1 MIRAALPLVALLTLL
16 VQASS
21 SSAQST
27 QSTRSVST
35 ASIAAEADVLAYGLP
50 GYSGIVNVT
59 LPNKLQFAFGAG
71 RYEVP
76 SFLLSGDANYDVAR
90 WEATVTSIQVAR
102 VTYRFRGAMKSG
114 PAVGAVLLNQNY
126 RLRSER
132 LGGET
137 RFRPLSVGVT
147 AGYYAHVGRH
157 FYLYPTAAY
166 TYNRVISGS
175 TTIRGTSYDVER
187 WSPNAS
193 LHAGW
198 EWGR

>member
-1 MIRAALPLVALLTLL
+1 MLV
-16 VQASS
+16 
-21 SSAQST
+21 
-27 QSTRSVST
+27 
-35 ASIAAEADVLAYGLP
+35 LP
-50 GYSGIVNVT
+50 GCLAFGTELLHGSGEEVADPFFVKE
-59 LPNKLQFAFGAG
+59 LFGGHAGWEGKRLQFAFGAG

>member
-1 MIRAALPLVALLTLL
+1 MFRTSAIRNAAALTALLALT
-16 VQASS
+16 APAF
-21 SSAQST
+21 AQT
-27 QSTRSVST
+27 EPT

-59 LPNKLQFAFGAG
+59 LPNKLQFAFGIG
-71 RYEVP
+71 RYAVP
-76 SFLLSGDANYDVAR
+76 SFLVSGDANYDTAD
-90 WEATVTSIQVAR
+90 WKATVTSLQVAR

-114 PAVGAVLLNQNY
+114 PAIGAVLLNQNW
-126 RLRSER
+126 RLRSET

-137 RFRPLSVGVT
+137 RFRPVSVGVT
-147 AGYYAHVGRH
+147 GGYYAHIGRH
-157 FYLYPTAAY
+157 FYLYPTAAF
-166 TYNRVISGS
+166 TYNHVASGS
-175 TTIRGTSYDVER
+175 TSINGTSYHVEK